1 MKVNF
6 KKVFKRAVMSALALS
21 MISKSV
27 FAFSISPASVEVE
40 IGTKQTFEI
49 MLEEGE
55 QLVPGSVQWS
65 VDGVRVTGRD
75 HRLTVTAAKVGTAVI
90 GATGEL
96 SGTISGSSISGNLVS
111 ARAKMVIK
119 EGILEE
125 ENLPSANDR
134 PNAMDSGLYNLE
146 GGVFEGHKPKE
157 VYLAAIEIDGNQYGG
172 VIKELVNYSGNLRGL
187 DVTPRSLRDDS
198 VVKMTG
204 GKVQFAMGM
213 TRVNSQTG
221 EEIPFDVGKLYGF
234 HINADGAVVQVGES
248 DIKGGN
254 TTEIIAITTDSF
266 SPFVLAYVPQGG
278 SDNSSDEDITYT
290 FTNATPDNSI
300 QSVLK
305 VGSITLASGRNLKAL
320 GADATTIANT
330 TLASMFYVANTF
342 PGYLGNMLAVNT
354 IEPPIGFV
362 PSGEAMTVNWK
373 VAGVNPTDLIY
384 AVHYNEV
391 NGKNEMEYIQC
402 TAKDGMVTFD
412 LTSFGIVGLVRV
424 LPNDA
429 AGQAE
434 VLSTPMQLTAEQ
446 Q

>member
-6 KKVFKRAVMSALALS
+6 KKVFKRAVVSALALS
-21 MISKSV
+21 MISTSV
-27 FAFSISPASVEVE
+27 FAFSINPAAVEVE
-40 IGTKQTFEI
+40 VGAEQTFEI
-49 MLEEGE
+49 VFEDGE
-55 QLVPGSVQWS
+55 QLAPGSSVQWTI
-65 VDGVRVTGRD
+65 DGTAAGTGNS
-75 HRLTVTAAKVGTAVI
+75 LTVTASQVGTTTI

-96 SGTISGSSISGNLVS
+96 SGTVSGSSVSVNTASASATMVVTDGTSELPGELPGDALPVFDLSGATFEGHEPHEVYLAESDIDGDQYAGAIRGLVDYSGNLV
-111 ARAKMVIK
+111 
-119 EGILEE
+119 
-125 ENLPSANDR
+125 
-134 PNAMDSGLYNLE
+134 
-146 GGVFEGHKPKE
+146 GV
-157 VYLAAIEIDGNQYGG
+157 
-172 VIKELVNYSGNLRGL
+172 
-187 DVTPRSLRDDS
+187 DVTPRSLKDGS
-198 VVKMTG
+198 TVKMTG
-204 GKVQFAMGM
+204 GTARFALGIV
-213 TRVNSQTG
+213 RVNSQTG

-320 GADATTIANT
+320 GADATTVANT
-330 TLASMFYVANTF
+330 TLAAMFYVANTF
-342 PGYLGNMLAVNT
+342 PGYLANMLAVNT
-354 IEPPIGFV
+354 IEPPLGFV
-362 PSGEAMTVNWK
+362 PSGASMTVNWK

-429 AGQAE
+429 TGQAV
-434 VLSTPMQLTAEQ
+434 VLSTPVQLTVEQ